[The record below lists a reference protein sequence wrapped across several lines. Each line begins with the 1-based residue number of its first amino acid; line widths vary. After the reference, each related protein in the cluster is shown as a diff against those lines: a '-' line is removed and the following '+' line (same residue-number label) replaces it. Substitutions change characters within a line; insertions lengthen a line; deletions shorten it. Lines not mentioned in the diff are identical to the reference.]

1 MKAVVNF
8 IYHLYFQVDQL
19 LSHIFAVVT
28 TGPSVVCTLSI
39 FEEILDNGTEF
50 PGYIF
55 CILLL
60 LSSAESSLTI
70 SSEEIS
76 TQSLL
81 LFSVSLLGNL
91 TKLEELPLLPASFA
105 ERFYE
110 SRGESRRSG
119 LLPSSN
125 LSSICN
131 ITCSVGLPV
140 AGFFFLLLVVA
151 PTSSSSTDDAAI
163 LSPMFLSFSSR
174 NSLIL

>member
-1 MKAVVNF
+1 MNF
-8 IYHLYFQVDQL
+8 IYYLYFQVDQL

-39 FEEILDNGTEF
+39 FEETLDDGTEF

-60 LSSAESSLTI
+60 LSSVEPSLTI
-70 SSEEIS
+70 SSEETP

-91 TKLEELPLLPASFA
+91 KKLEELPLLPASFA
-105 ERFYE
+105 ERFHE
-110 SRGESRRSG
+110 SRGEPCRSV
-119 LLPSSN
+119 LLLSSN

-131 ITCSVGLPV
+131 ITYSVSLPV
-140 AGFFFLLLVVA
+140 DVFFF
-151 PTSSSSTDDAAI
+151 
-163 LSPMFLSFSSR
+163 
-174 NSLIL
+174 